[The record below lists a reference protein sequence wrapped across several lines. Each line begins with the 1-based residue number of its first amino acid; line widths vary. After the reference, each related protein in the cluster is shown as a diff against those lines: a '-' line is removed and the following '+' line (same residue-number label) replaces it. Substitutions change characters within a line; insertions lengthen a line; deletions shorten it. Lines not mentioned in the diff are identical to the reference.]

1 MNVKKITISKGRLF
15 VVGDIHGMFT
25 LLDKTLKIIDFNE
38 EIDTLVSVGDIIDRG
53 DESERFEE
61 FLKRPYVI
69 AVKGN
74 HEIFMINSILN
85 PFFGNIMDWRKNGG
99 NWSFDKLI
107 TEKMIQ
113 DVINLPIALEIS
125 FNNKKVGIVH
135 TGVPIEINDWN
146 DLISKLEN
154 GSKPTEY
161 NCLWDR
167 SRAKRAIVG
176 KSERISNIDLVIG
189 GHTIQRQIYIDKNSL
204 FIDTGAF
211 FLSNNYPEQEFRED
225 YGLTI
230 VELLVDE
237 DNELVLD
244 PYQYDSILYLKE
256 MNDKLQEN
264 LIK

>member
-1 MNVKKITISKGRLF
+1 MNTQKLNITKGRVF
-15 VVGDIHGMFT
+15 IVGDIHGMFT
-25 LLDKTLKIIDFNE
+25 LLDKTLKVIDFNE
-38 EIDTLVSVGDIIDRG
+38 EIDTLISVGDLVDRG
-53 DESERFEE
+53 DESEKFIE
-61 FLKRPYVI
+61 FLKRRYVY

-74 HEIFMINSILN
+74 HEIFMINGVIN
-85 PFFGNIMDWRKNGG
+85 PRFGNIVDWRKNGG
-99 NWSFDKLI
+99 NWSFDFTV
-107 TEKMIQ
+107 TEEMLK

-125 FNNKKVGIVH
+125 FKNKKIGIVH

-146 DLISKLEN
+146 ELLEKLDNESKI
-154 GSKPTEY
+154 TEY

-211 FLSNNYPEQEFRED
+211 FLSSNYPEQEFRED

-244 PYQYDSILYLKE
+244 PYQYDSVLYLKE
-256 MNDKLQEN
+256 MNDKLQ
-264 LIK
+264 